1 MVNSSS
7 SLNFSWSRQAT
18 MKWYTLA
25 LHAFV
30 CVRDGFRS
38 TLSGFSVLRALK
50 SVQSG
55 APRRQI
61 HHNFERGSLL
71 LFGVEGSDDG
81 EEAEMEETGGTS
93 PGSASRY
100 SAIPSTALSLSR
112 TERHVWYNDAPC
124 PAGLFVIEEDGSGVS
139 ITDMFGTVGSVPSEG
154 VLRFRAKAAIRREK
168 GRRRGK
174 RKKKEGK
181 GKADL
186 MEYKGQRNLLY
197 GTLCATG
204 HHLWTNDRAIQKKEK
219 KIKTQVPLFFLENGR
234 IVTRQKIST
243 CNLVPLFHHLRGE
256 GPTEKGL
263 TGVETHARKLHL
275 MRWERPHAFLSD
287 ALQHHVL

>member
-1 MVNSSS
+1 MAAGCQ
-7 SLNFSWSRQAT
+7 SRIC
-18 MKWYTLA
+18 L
-25 LHAFV
+25 
-30 CVRDGFRS
+30 G
-38 TLSGFSVLRALK
+38 
-50 SVQSG
+50 QS
-55 APRRQI
+55 A
-61 HHNFERGSLL
+61 
-71 LFGVEGSDDG
+71 
-81 EEAEMEETGGTS
+81 A
-93 PGSASRY
+93 
-100 SAIPSTALSLSR
+100 
-112 TERHVWYNDAPC
+112 C
-124 PAGLFVIEEDGSGVS
+124 
-139 ITDMFGTVGSVPSEG
+139 
-154 VLRFRAKAAIRREK
+154 RAKGFFASGPRQPFEREK

-275 MRWERPHAFLSD
+275 MR
-287 ALQHHVL
+287 